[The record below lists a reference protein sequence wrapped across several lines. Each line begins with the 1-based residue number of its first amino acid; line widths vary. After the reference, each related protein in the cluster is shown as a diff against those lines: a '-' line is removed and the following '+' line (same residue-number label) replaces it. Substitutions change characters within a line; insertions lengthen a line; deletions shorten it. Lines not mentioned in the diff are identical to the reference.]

1 MATIKEEPSLYEKKM
16 KRHKQKVM
24 IAISTIGIVALA
36 VIIFLIN
43 SFFHKNYNSYEVEH
57 TTVRQDSNTVKY
69 VSYKDKL
76 LKYSRDGVAVLEP
89 SGKVLWNASYDMR
102 HPQIA
107 ICKSY
112 IAIADI
118 GYKQLN
124 VYDGKGNEYPI
135 TTTLPIIDVAV
146 AEQGVVAVTVEGE
159 DYNQVLLYYALT
171 GEVLVQTQTGVQDE
185 GYPIDIAI
193 SHDAKK
199 MVSDYFVIQGG
210 VIETDVSFYNF
221 SDVGDNKES
230 QLVGGIKKPKIV
242 TQDVEFINNTTVLL
256 CEENG
261 FSVYRMKEIPSEIF
275 SKTYKREI
283 ASIFYTD
290 EYVGCIL
297 KNEDEKEGNQLLL
310 YNIDGKKEVDRSI
323 KFGYTNVQM
332 SGEDIIFNT
341 ENNIVILDTNGNTK
355 FKYTFDRE
363 ISYVMPVNDRD
374 EYVVID
380 DQNIEQIRLVEGKD
394 K

>member
-102 HPQIA
+102 DPQIA

-124 VYDGKGNEYPI
+124 VYDGKGNDYPI
-135 TTTLPIIDVAV
+135 TTTLPIIDIAV

-159 DYNQVLLYYALT
+159 DYNQVLLYNALT
-171 GEVLVQTQTGVQDE
+171 GDIIVQKQTGVQDN

-210 VIETDVSFYNF
+210 VVETDISFYNF
-221 SDVGDNKES
+221 SEVGDNKEDK
-230 QLVGGIKKPKIV
+230 LVGGIKNPQIV

-256 CEENG
+256 CMENG
-261 FSVYRMKEIPSEIF
+261 FSVYRMKERPSEIF
-275 SKTYKREI
+275 TKTYKREI

-297 KNEDEKEGNQLLL
+297 KNEDMNEGNQLLL
-310 YNIDGKKEVDRSI
+310 YSIDGKKEVDRNI
-323 KFGYTNVQM
+323 KFGYTNVKM

-374 EYVVID
+374 EYVIID